1 MLETLFLQIV
11 NMSVIASISI
21 AGILVIRLLLKKAP
35 KCFSYLLWIVVLFR
49 LLCPFTFE
57 SSVSVIPPTG
67 EITSDLYN
75 SILPDIVFQTPGDI
89 ETNRKMEALDPEH
102 PVYVEHSLSPAV
114 WISSVWFLGVCAMF
128 AFNSFT
134 LVKLK
139 KKIVGAV
146 RLEDNIYLVDH
157 INSPFVLGLFSPKI
171 YLPSTISENLQTYII
186 QHEQFHIRRKDHLIK
201 FLAFIALSF
210 HWFNPLVWLAFLLSS
225 EDMEMS
231 CDEAVLRKTDSDI
244 RADYASTLLSIT
256 TGRKMIAYGSL
267 AFNRGNTKGR
277 IKNIMNYK
285 KTALWVSGG
294 IIAIVVAICICFSL
308 NPKPDMDNPPKD
320 NFGLETQESTIP
332 LSNTHNLSQ
341 NGKVSTTSAEV
352 SDFEFIT
359 NSEQIKI
366 EVSNA
371 TDDVLIE
378 LYSVDDKR
386 EYIQRFTLS
395 DSKTSD
401 TFTNLT
407 SSKTYCITATG
418 DDNANI
424 EISD

>member
-1 MLETLFLQIV
+1 
-11 NMSVIASISI
+11 
-21 AGILVIRLLLKKAP
+21 
-35 KCFSYLLWIVVLFR
+35 
-49 LLCPFTFE
+49 
-57 SSVSVIPPTG
+57 
-67 EITSDLYN
+67 
-75 SILPDIVFQTPGDI
+75 
-89 ETNRKMEALDPEH
+89 
-102 PVYVEHSLSPAV
+102 
-114 WISSVWFLGVCAMF
+114 
-128 AFNSFT
+128 
-134 LVKLK
+134 
-139 KKIVGAV
+139 
-146 RLEDNIYLVDH
+146 
-157 INSPFVLGLFSPKI
+157 
-171 YLPSTISENLQTYII
+171 
-186 QHEQFHIRRKDHLIK
+186 
-201 FLAFIALSF
+201 
-210 HWFNPLVWLAFLLSS
+210 
-225 EDMEMS
+225 MS

-256 TGRKMIAYGSL
+256 TGRNMIAYGSL

-308 NPKPDMDNPPKD
+308 NPKPDVDNPPKD

-378 LYSVDDKR
+378 LYSVDDKS

-395 DSKTSD
+395 GSKTSD